1 MKKGIMVLCIIALFF
16 NSGNIM
22 NVKAESM
29 DDGILYDFEM
39 NDRTE
44 GLIYQAGLSA
54 RLWYGYF
61 SLSGFTD
68 STSTMAYIGYKDISI
83 QRSSDKIHWTQEK
96 TIPDI
101 LNTNSSSNTLSDYL
115 ITVSGGYYYRACLNH
130 YADNGSGTTQT
141 ISNTSNAVWI
151 Y

>member
-1 MKKGIMVLCIIALFF
+1 MKKGIMLLCIIALLF
-16 NSGNIM
+16 NSGNII

-29 DDGILYDFEM
+29 NDDILYE

-44 GLIYQAGLSA
+44 GLIYQTSLSA

-61 SLSGFTD
+61 SLSGTTN
-68 STSTMAYIGYKDISI
+68 SSSTMAYIGYTDISI

-96 TIPDI
+96 TIPNI
-101 LNTNSSSNTLSDYL
+101 LNTNSSSNTLTDYL

>member
-1 MKKGIMVLCIIALFF
+1 MKKGIMLLCIIALLF
-16 NSGNIM
+16 NSGNII

-29 DDGILYDFEM
+29 NDDILYE
-39 NDRTE
+39 NNRTE
-44 GLIYQAGLSA
+44 GLIYRVELSA

-61 SLSGFTD
+61 SLSGKTN
-68 STSTMAYIGYKDISI
+68 SSNTMAYIGYTDISI
-83 QRSSDKIHWTQEK
+83 QRSSDGIHWTQEK

-141 ISNTSNAVWI
+141 ISNTTNAVWI

>member
-1 MKKGIMVLCIIALFF
+1 MKKGIIGLCIISMLF
-16 NSGNIM
+16 NSVNMQNI
-22 NVKAESM
+22 KADSIN
-29 DDGILYDFEM
+29 DDGCYTSEQ

-44 GLIYQAGLSA
+44 GLIYRVELSA

-61 SLSGFTD
+61 SLSGKTN
-68 STSTMAYIGYKDISI
+68 SSNTMAYIGYTDISI
-83 QRSSDKIHWTQEK
+83 QRSSDGIHWTQEK

-101 LNTNSSSNTLSDYL
+101 LNTNSSSNTLTDYL

-130 YADNGSGTTQT
+130 YADNGSGVTQT
-141 ISNTSNAVWI
+141 IYNTSNAVWI